1 LNICFMHRHLTRAL
15 VFAKLELSPSL
26 RWIFSLKNNM
36 LDIKNFNAA
45 LDQLASEKG
54 ISKEKIL
61 ETIDMA
67 LAAAYKRDYG
77 KKTQI
82 VRAKFDIATGK
93 AEFWQVKLVVDESMI
108 KSEEEIAEEEAAKAE
123 GQEIKSERQETR
135 EAARE
140 ALGVESEIG
149 AEGEIRKVRFNADR
163 HIMLADA
170 KKTKKD
176 AKAGDEL
183 TFPLESKEDYG
194 RIAAQTAKQ
203 VILQRVREAERD
215 SVFDEFKEKE
225 GEVISGIVQR
235 VEGRLVFMDLGR
247 TIGVLPPDEQ
257 VRGERYR
264 IGERIKVLL
273 LKAEKMPR
281 GPGVYLSRS
290 HPKLVAKL
298 FEIEVPEIASGAVE
312 IKNVAR
318 EAGSRTKIAVS
329 SKEEGIDPVGS
340 CVGQRGVRVT
350 TVIAELGGEKIDIIP
365 WSEDNEKF
373 ISSAISPAKALE
385 VEIDEDIKH
394 AKVTVA
400 EDQLSLAIGKGGQNV
415 RLAAKLTGY
424 KIDIRSR
431 TGETVAEATSE
442 GEVAGEGI
450 AAE

>member
-1 LNICFMHRHLTRAL
+1 
-15 VFAKLELSPSL
+15 
-26 RWIFSLKNNM
+26 M

-45 LDQLASEKG
+45 LDQLAAEKG

-108 KSEEEIAEEEAAKAE
+108 KSEEEIAEEEAAKIE

-140 ALGVESEIG
+140 ALGMESEIG

-170 KKTKKD
+170 KKIKKD

-215 SVFDEFKEKE
+215 SVFEEFKEKE

-442 GEVAGEGI
+442 GEVVGEGI

>member
-1 LNICFMHRHLTRAL
+1 
-15 VFAKLELSPSL
+15 
-26 RWIFSLKNNM
+26 M

-45 LDQLASEKG
+45 LDQLAAEKG

-77 KKTQI
+77 KKTQLI
-82 VRAKFDIATGK
+82 RAKFDIATGK

-108 KSEEEIAEEEAAKAE
+108 KSEEEIAEEEAAKIE

-140 ALGVESEIG
+140 ALGTDGEIG
-149 AEGEIRKVRFNADR
+149 IEGEIRKVRFNADR

-176 AKAGDEL
+176 AKIGDEL

-225 GEVISGIVQR
+225 GEVLSGIVQR

-329 SKEEGIDPVGS
+329 SKEENIDPVGS

-365 WSEDNEKF
+365 WSEDKEKY
-373 ISSAISPAKALE
+373 IASAISPAKTLE

-442 GEVAGEGI
+442 GEVSGEGI
-450 AAE
+450 AGE

>member
-1 LNICFMHRHLTRAL
+1 MDFFT
-15 VFAKLELSPSL
+15 
-26 RWIFSLKNNM
+26 KNHM

-45 LDQLASEKG
+45 LDQLAAEKG

-77 KKTQI
+77 KKTQLI
-82 VRAKFDIATGK
+82 RAKFDIATGK

-108 KSEEEIAEEEAAKAE
+108 KSEEEIAEEEAAKIE

-140 ALGVESEIG
+140 ALGTDGEIG
-149 AEGEIRKVRFNADR
+149 IEGEIRKVRFNADR

-176 AKAGDEL
+176 AKIGDEL

-225 GEVISGIVQR
+225 GEVLSGIVQR

-329 SKEEGIDPVGS
+329 SKEENIDPVGS

-365 WSEDNEKF
+365 WSEDKEKY
-373 ISSAISPAKALE
+373 IASAISPAKTLE

-442 GEVAGEGI
+442 GEVSGEGI
-450 AAE
+450 AGE

>member
-1 LNICFMHRHLTRAL
+1 
-15 VFAKLELSPSL
+15 
-26 RWIFSLKNNM
+26 M
-36 LDIKNFNAA
+36 LDLKNFNTA
-45 LDQLASEKG
+45 LEQLTAEKG
-54 ISKEKIL
+54 ISKEKIM
-61 ETIDMA
+61 EAIDMA

-77 KKTQI
+77 KKTQV
-82 VRAKFDIATGK
+82 VRAKFDLATGK
-93 AEFWQVKLVVDESMI
+93 AEFWQVKTVVDETMI
-108 KSEEEIAEEEAAKAE
+108 KSEEEIAAEEAAKAAGGFDALSE
-123 GQEIKSERQETR
+123 KQEAR

-140 ALGVESEIG
+140 ALGGETESYGEAG
-149 AEGEIRKVRFNADR
+149 GETGEIKKVRFNLDR
-163 HIMLADA
+163 HILLDEA
-170 KKTKKD
+170 KKNKKS
-176 AKAGDEL
+176 AKLGEEL
-183 TFPLESKEDYG
+183 IFPLESKEDYG

-225 GEVISGIVQR
+225 GEVVSGIVQR
-235 VEGRLVFMDLGR
+235 IEGRAVFLDLGR
-247 TIGVLPPDEQ
+247 TIGILPPDEQ
-257 VRGERYR
+257 IRGERYR
-264 IGERIKVLL
+264 VGERIKTLL
-273 LKAEKMPR
+273 LSVEKTPR

-298 FEIEVPEIASGAVE
+298 FEIEVPEIASGVVE

-318 EAGSRTKIAVS
+318 EAGARTKIAVV

-365 WSEDNEKF
+365 WSDDKEKF
-373 ISSAISPAKALE
+373 IASAISPAKVLE
-385 VEIDEDIKH
+385 VDLDQERKQ

-431 TGETVAEATSE
+431 SGETVAEATSE
-442 GEVAGEGI
+442 GEVVGEGI

>member
-1 LNICFMHRHLTRAL
+1 M
-15 VFAKLELSPSL
+15 
-26 RWIFSLKNNM
+26 
-36 LDIKNFNAA
+36 
-45 LDQLASEKG
+45 G
-54 ISKEKIL
+54 
-61 ETIDMA
+61 
-67 LAAAYKRDYG
+67 G
-77 KKTQI
+77 
-82 VRAKFDIATGK
+82 
-93 AEFWQVKLVVDESMI
+93 
-108 KSEEEIAEEEAAKAE
+108 
-123 GQEIKSERQETR
+123 
-135 EAARE
+135 
-140 ALGVESEIG
+140 ESEIG
-149 AEGEIRKVRFNADR
+149 EAGEIRKVRFNSDR

-176 AKAGDEL
+176 AKVGDEL

-235 VEGRLVFMDLGR
+235 VEGRLVFLDLGR

-290 HPKLVAKL
+290 HPQLVSKL

-329 SKEEGIDPVGS
+329 SKEENIDPVGS
-340 CVGQRGVRVT
+340 CVGQKGVRVT

-365 WSEDNEKF
+365 WSEDKERF

-442 GEVAGEGI
+442 GEVSGEGI
-450 AAE
+450 AGE

>member
-1 LNICFMHRHLTRAL
+1 
-15 VFAKLELSPSL
+15 
-26 RWIFSLKNNM
+26 M
-36 LDIKNFNAA
+36 LDLKNFNTA
-45 LDQLASEKG
+45 LDQLAQEKG
-54 ISKEKIL
+54 IPKEKIL
-61 ETIDMA
+61 ETIDLA

-82 VRAKFDIATGK
+82 VRAKFDPKSGK

-108 KSEEEIAEEEAAKAE
+108 KSEEEIATE
-123 GQEIKSERQETR
+123 

-140 ALGVESEIG
+140 EALKEGRPQEKETPLEETG
-149 AEGEIRKVRFNADR
+149 EAGEIKKVRFNEDR
-163 HIMLADA
+163 HVMMADA
-170 KKTKKD
+170 KKIKKGV
-176 AKAGDEL
+176 KPGDEL
-183 TFPLESKEDYG
+183 TFPLEAKEDYG

-203 VILQRVREAERD
+203 VILQRIREAERD

-225 GEVISGIVQR
+225 GEVISGIIQR
-235 VEGRLVFMDLGR
+235 IEGRLVFLDLGR
-247 TIGVLPPDEQ
+247 TIGVLPADEQ

-264 IGERIKVLL
+264 PNERIKVLL
-273 LKAEKMPR
+273 FSVEK
-281 GPGVYLSRS
+281 GPKGPSIYLSRS
-290 HPKLVAKL
+290 HPALVAKL

-318 EAGSRTKIAVS
+318 EAGSRTKIAVV

-365 WSEDNEKF
+365 WLEDAEKY
-373 ISSAISPAKALE
+373 IAASVSPAKVLE
-385 VEIDEDIKH
+385 VDVDEERKH
-394 AKVTVA
+394 AKLTVT

-431 TGETVAEATSE
+431 GGETVAEATSE
-442 GEVAGEGI
+442 GEVVGEGI
-450 AAE
+450 AGE

>member
-1 LNICFMHRHLTRAL
+1 MITMGFFT
-15 VFAKLELSPSL
+15 K
-26 RWIFSLKNNM
+26 NM

-45 LDQLASEKG
+45 LDQLAQEKG
-54 ISKEKIL
+54 ISKEKIM
-61 ETIDMA
+61 ETIDLA

-77 KKTQI
+77 KKSQI
-82 VRAKFDIATGK
+82 VRAKFDPATGGT
-93 AEFWQVKLVVDESMI
+93 EFWQVKLVVDESMI
-108 KSEEEIAEEEAAKAE
+108 KSEEEIAAEEEARA
-123 GQEIKSERQETR
+123 
-135 EAARE
+135 E
-140 ALGVESEIG
+140 ALRSGKLPERELASEEMDG
-149 AEGEIRKVRFNADR
+149 DVVKKVRFNEDR

-176 AKAGDEL
+176 AALGEEL
-183 TFPLESKEDYG
+183 VFPLESKEDYG

-273 LKAEKMPR
+273 LRAEKMPR
-281 GPGVYLSRS
+281 GPSIYLSRS

-318 EAGSRTKIAVS
+318 EAGSRTKIAVA

-340 CVGQRGVRVT
+340 CVGQKGVRVT
-350 TVIAELGGEKIDIIP
+350 TVIAELGGEKVDIVP
-365 WSEDNEKF
+365 WSEDKERF
-373 ISSAISPAKALE
+373 ISSSLSPAKVLE
-385 VEIDEDIKH
+385 VEIDEAHKH
-394 AKVTVA
+394 AKISVS

-442 GEVAGEGI
+442 GEVIGEGI

>member
-1 LNICFMHRHLTRAL
+1 MNICFMHRHLTRAL

-108 KSEEEIAEEEAAKAE
+108 KSEEEIAEEEAAKIE

-170 KKTKKD
+170 KKIKKD

-194 RIAAQTAKQ
+194 RIAAQDRK
-203 VILQRVREAERD
+203 
-215 SVFDEFKEKE
+215 SV
-225 GEVISGIVQR
+225 V
-235 VEGRLVFMDLGR
+235 
-247 TIGVLPPDEQ
+247 
-257 VRGERYR
+257 
-264 IGERIKVLL
+264 
-273 LKAEKMPR
+273 
-281 GPGVYLSRS
+281 
-290 HPKLVAKL
+290 
-298 FEIEVPEIASGAVE
+298 
-312 IKNVAR
+312 
-318 EAGSRTKIAVS
+318 
-329 SKEEGIDPVGS
+329 
-340 CVGQRGVRVT
+340 
-350 TVIAELGGEKIDIIP
+350 
-365 WSEDNEKF
+365 
-373 ISSAISPAKALE
+373 
-385 VEIDEDIKH
+385 
-394 AKVTVA
+394 
-400 EDQLSLAIGKGGQNV
+400 
-415 RLAAKLTGY
+415 
-424 KIDIRSR
+424 
-431 TGETVAEATSE
+431 
-442 GEVAGEGI
+442 
-450 AAE
+450 

>member
-1 LNICFMHRHLTRAL
+1 
-15 VFAKLELSPSL
+15 
-26 RWIFSLKNNM
+26 M

-77 KKTQI
+77 KKTQLI
-82 VRAKFDIATGK
+82 RAKFDIATGK

-108 KSEEEIAEEEAAKAE
+108 KSEEEIAEEEATKAE

-140 ALGVESEIG
+140 ALGADGEIG
-149 AEGEIRKVRFNADR
+149 AEGPPRLGEAGEIRKVRFNADR
-163 HIMLADA
+163 HIMLIDA

-176 AKAGDEL
+176 AKVGDEL

-225 GEVISGIVQR
+225 GEVLSGIVQR

-290 HPKLVAKL
+290 HP
-298 FEIEVPEIASGAVE
+298 
-312 IKNVAR
+312 
-318 EAGSRTKIAVS
+318 
-329 SKEEGIDPVGS
+329 
-340 CVGQRGVRVT
+340 RV
-350 TVIAELGGEKIDIIP
+350 V
-365 WSEDNEKF
+365 
-373 ISSAISPAKALE
+373 
-385 VEIDEDIKH
+385 
-394 AKVTVA
+394 
-400 EDQLSLAIGKGGQNV
+400 
-415 RLAAKLTGY
+415 
-424 KIDIRSR
+424 
-431 TGETVAEATSE
+431 
-442 GEVAGEGI
+442 
-450 AAE
+450 

>member
-1 LNICFMHRHLTRAL
+1 
-15 VFAKLELSPSL
+15 
-26 RWIFSLKNNM
+26 M
-36 LDIKNFNAA
+36 LDLKNFNTA
-45 LDQLASEKG
+45 LEQLAQEKG
-54 ISKEKIL
+54 IPKEKIL
-61 ETIDMA
+61 ETIDLA

-82 VRAKFDIATGK
+82 VRAKFDSKSGK

-108 KSEEEIAEEEAAKAE
+108 KSEEEIAAE
-123 GQEIKSERQETR
+123 

-140 ALGVESEIG
+140 EALKEGKLPEKETSLEETG
-149 AEGEIRKVRFNADR
+149 EEGEIKKVRFNEDR

-170 KKTKKD
+170 KKIKKGV
-176 AKAGDEL
+176 KPGDEL
-183 TFPLESKEDYG
+183 TFTLEAKEDYG

-203 VILQRVREAERD
+203 VILQRIREAERD

-235 VEGRLVFMDLGR
+235 IEGRLVFFDLGR
-247 TIGVLPPDEQ
+247 TIGVLPADEQ

-264 IGERIKVLL
+264 PSERIKVLL
-273 LKAEKMPR
+273 LSVEK
-281 GPGVYLSRS
+281 GPKGPSIYLSRS
-290 HPKLVAKL
+290 HPALVAKL
-298 FEIEVPEIASGAVE
+298 FEIEVPEIASGVVE

-318 EAGSRTKIAVS
+318 EAGSRTKIAVA

-365 WSEDNEKF
+365 WSEDAEKY
-373 ISSAISPAKALE
+373 IAASVSPAKVLE
-385 VEIDEDIKH
+385 VDVDEERKH
-394 AKVTVA
+394 AKVTVT

-431 TGETVAEATSE
+431 GGETVAEATSE
-442 GEVAGEGI
+442 GEVVGEGI

>member
-1 LNICFMHRHLTRAL
+1 
-15 VFAKLELSPSL
+15 
-26 RWIFSLKNNM
+26 M

-77 KKTQI
+77 KKTQLI
-82 VRAKFDIATGK
+82 RAKFDIATGK

-108 KSEEEIAEEEAAKAE
+108 KSEEEIAVELAE
-123 GQEIKSERQETR
+123 SQGIQASPPQSAGLGGETEKWTVK

-140 ALGVESEIG
+140 ALGGESEIG
-149 AEGEIRKVRFNADR
+149 EAGEIRKVRFNSDR

-176 AKAGDEL
+176 AKVGDEL

-235 VEGRLVFMDLGR
+235 VEGRLVFLDLGR

-290 HPKLVAKL
+290 HPQLVSKL

-329 SKEEGIDPVGS
+329 SKEENIDPVGS
-340 CVGQRGVRVT
+340 CVGQKGVRVT

-365 WSEDNEKF
+365 WSEDKERF

-442 GEVAGEGI
+442 GEVSGEGI
-450 AAE
+450 AGE

>member
-1 LNICFMHRHLTRAL
+1 
-15 VFAKLELSPSL
+15 
-26 RWIFSLKNNM
+26 M

-45 LDQLASEKG
+45 LDQLAQEKG
-54 ISKEKIL
+54 ISKEKIM
-61 ETIDMA
+61 ETIDLA

-77 KKTQI
+77 KKSQI
-82 VRAKFDIATGK
+82 VRAKFDPATGGT
-93 AEFWQVKLVVDESMI
+93 EFWQVKLVVDESMI
-108 KSEEEIAEEEAAKAE
+108 KSEEEIAAEEEARA
-123 GQEIKSERQETR
+123 
-135 EAARE
+135 E
-140 ALGVESEIG
+140 ALRSGKLPERELASEEMDG
-149 AEGEIRKVRFNADR
+149 DVVKKVRFNEDR

-176 AKAGDEL
+176 AALGEEL
-183 TFPLESKEDYG
+183 VFPLESKEDYG

-273 LKAEKMPR
+273 LRAEKMPR
-281 GPGVYLSRS
+281 GPSIYLSRS

-318 EAGSRTKIAVS
+318 EAGSRTKIAVA

-340 CVGQRGVRVT
+340 CVGQKGVRVT
-350 TVIAELGGEKIDIIP
+350 TVIAELGGEKVDIVP
-365 WSEDNEKF
+365 WSEDKERF
-373 ISSAISPAKALE
+373 ISSSLSPAKVLE
-385 VEIDEDIKH
+385 VEIDEAHKH
-394 AKVTVA
+394 AKISVS

-442 GEVAGEGI
+442 GEVIGEGI